1 MKDLTLPT
9 PVLPPHEVMQK
20 ALDALA
26 PRVSKQC
33 SGRVEWRIMNKAED
47 AYCMVFTHDDYINP
61 ERAAREWMEQTTR
74 ERPGWIESNG
84 YHAMPKLIFTE
95 SERLA
100 IEAVELL
107 RAALSH
113 HEDGGRAAT
122 MVLVPREP
130 TPEMIDA
137 LVHQKNLEGGDRW
150 VCRNSSAV
158 AIYKAAVNAFNEK
171 EPRHG

>member
-9 PVLPPHEVMQK
+9 PALPPHEVMQK

-122 MVLVPREP
+122 DKKSARDTALEQAANLVEC
-130 TPEMIDA
+130 EYAADA
-137 LVHQKNLEGGDRW
+137 TQGRRLAQIAQHIRDLKK
-150 VCRNSSAV
+150 RNQS
-158 AIYKAAVNAFNEK
+158 
-171 EPRHG
+171 